1 MKIKIKYMAE
11 VNQNDIDVI
20 KIKKK
25 KRGSTEKKKKTPSK
39 IAQKVLK
46 NPDNNSSSQNKLDFN
61 LDKTKKKSDIS
72 LNNPQNTI
80 LDTLRA
86 SMDKIQEMIIKQE
99 SDILEAVT
107 GCQEP
112 NNYHIYG
119 RLSNGDKYYM
129 FKFKEFSSC
138 GMRFWCPVS
147 CRGLVMKIKL
157 AIDDEV
163 TNGNDNDE
171 EFNNSFLYVDKK
183 FKCPCFN
190 CIRPEMRVFFTET
203 NTFLGSI
210 EEAFSCCDPIFN
222 IYDKDGKL
230 IFYIDSNCCQC
241 GFMCRNNCLGK
252 TDECVFFIYDI
263 QNKASPIGEI
273 SKKGA
278 ASQLSIADNYSV
290 LFPKNSTIEEKM
302 LLTIAATM
310 IDYQYFENNTNTVK

>member
-1 MKIKIKYMAE
+1 MAE

-46 NPDNNSSSQNKLDFN
+46 NPDNNSSSQNKLDIN

-119 RLSNGDKYYM
+119 RLPNGDKYYM

-157 AIDDEV
+157 AIDDEE

-222 IYDKDGKL
+222 IY
-230 IFYIDSNCCQC
+230 
-241 GFMCRNNCLGK
+241 
-252 TDECVFFIYDI
+252 
-263 QNKASPIGEI
+263 
-273 SKKGA
+273 
-278 ASQLSIADNYSV
+278 
-290 LFPKNSTIEEKM
+290 EKM
-302 LLTIAATM
+302 G
-310 IDYQYFENNTNTVK
+310 N